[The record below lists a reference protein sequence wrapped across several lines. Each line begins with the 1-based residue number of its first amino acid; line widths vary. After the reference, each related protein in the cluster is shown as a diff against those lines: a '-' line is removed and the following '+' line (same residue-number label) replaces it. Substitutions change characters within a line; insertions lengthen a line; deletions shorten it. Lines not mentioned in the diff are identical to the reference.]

1 MGYDYENSRLRYA
14 SLDDVAG
21 RMIAGM
27 PNSEAELEAR
37 AEFMR
42 RQTVAAQET
51 AAATQRYTRYMLV
64 SVVVL
69 AGSAFVTLVIEGI
82 RLLAG
87 R

>member
-1 MGYDYENSRLRYA
+1 VGYDYENNELRGA
-14 SLDDVAG
+14 SLDDVTG

-27 PNSEAELEAR
+27 PNASSELEAR

-51 AAATQRYTRYMLV
+51 AAATQRYTRYMFW

-69 AGSAFVTLVIEGI
+69 TGSALGTFVVEVL
-82 RLLAG
+82 RLSAG
-87 R
+87 K